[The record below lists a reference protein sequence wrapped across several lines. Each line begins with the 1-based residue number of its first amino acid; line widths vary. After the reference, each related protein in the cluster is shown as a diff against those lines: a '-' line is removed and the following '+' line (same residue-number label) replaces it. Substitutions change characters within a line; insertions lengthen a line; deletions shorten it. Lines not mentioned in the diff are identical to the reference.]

1 MAHSISA
8 EKRIRQN
15 SKRNARNRARRTV
28 LKNTLRKTGTAVA
41 SGDASKAA
49 TAISSAIQLID
60 RESKRPT
67 LHKNAAARRKS
78 KLMKKLNALKAGKK

>member
-15 SKRNARNRARRTV
+15 ERRNARNRARRAV
-28 LKNTLRKTGTAVA
+28 LKNTLRKTTTVSA
-41 SGDASKAA
+41 DAAKSE
-49 TAISSAIQLID
+49 SSIREAIQLID
-60 RESKRPT
+60 REAKRPT

-78 KLMKKLNALKAGKK
+78 KLMKKLNALKTGKK